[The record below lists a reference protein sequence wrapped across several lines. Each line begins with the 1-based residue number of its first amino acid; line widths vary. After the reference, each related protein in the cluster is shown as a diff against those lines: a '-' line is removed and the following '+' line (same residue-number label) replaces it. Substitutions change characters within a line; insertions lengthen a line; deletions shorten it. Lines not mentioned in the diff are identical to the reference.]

1 MMKHPFECTLLLF
14 LLWPISSPAQPPPA
28 SGQATLTIGNERI
41 TGRQLDAQTWEFE
54 INGQPFLLM
63 KKEVVAA
70 LSKKIELL
78 ENDKTLYEKV
88 IAAKDTLLNRFE
100 NYQQRADHH
109 IAVQQK
115 LIVTAD
121 SLYTGYKSLYND
133 LKKITG
139 LNTLSLVAGVGLID
153 PPGASWRPVGSLGV
167 GINNYVAQFQFGKEY
182 KGLVVG
188 VRWPVF

>member
-1 MMKHPFECTLLLF
+1 MKRIYQTMFLLLI
-14 LLWPISSPAQPPPA
+14 LSPLILQAQ
-28 SGQATLTIGNERI
+28 QTATLTIGNDRI
-41 TGRQLDAQTWEFE
+41 TGRQIDAETWEFQ
-54 INGQPFLLM
+54 INGESFLLL
-63 KKEVVAA
+63 KKDVVAA
-70 LSKKIELL
+70 LSKKIDLL
-78 ENDKTLYEKV
+78 ENDKTFYEKV
-88 IAAKDTLLNRFE
+88 IAAKDTLLDNFE
-100 NYQQRADHH
+100 TYQQKADKH
-109 IAVQQK
+109 IEVQQK
-115 LIVTAD
+115 LISTAD
-121 SLYTGYKSLYND
+121 SLYAGYKSLYND